1 MKTKLLCLMIALCI
15 ILSFIPVS
23 AEEAPAITI
32 ITQPAAETVVT
43 KGEVSG
49 KLYVSASASD
59 GSELSYQW
67 YETPGS
73 NMSGRNTR
81 ATSAEFIIPADIT
94 RTKFYFSEVR
104 AKGAAPVRTE
114 VTRVVV
120 KEPRNVITITQQPEK
135 IITVKYKR

>member
-73 NMSGRNTR
+73 NRLGEEIPGAMIRGISPDEVRRITFEN
-81 ATSAEFIIPADIT
+81 ATSLF
-94 RTKFYFSEVR
+94 K
-104 AKGAAPVRTE
+104 TE
-114 VTRVVV
+114 A
-120 KEPRNVITITQQPEK
+120 
-135 IITVKYKR
+135 